1 MLQRLL
7 QHYRMSEFSADERCW
22 IDGPEGEVIYLEK
35 VMAEAKQCRFYYAS
49 LNKTKF

>member
-1 MLQRLL
+1 
-7 QHYRMSEFSADERCW
+7 MSEFSADERCW